1 MNTARP
7 QLFACAE
14 LVPGYANGYM
24 YIYFGN
30 DIIFWC
36 IRRYNCIWYWHAHKS
51 IILTI
56 QKHNMHRIVPY
67 RKKNMHCF
75 DATPVLLIHCHIIYR
90 ANNSCSQGSQIWW
103 HASPALHVCFLNQ
116 PNHCETIDRRSC
128 KIYRILSV
136 QSVWS
141 DNPCIIHT
149 TQTMYGELIAI
160 NDNLCLQWRAGTK
173 APLSTLNIDR
183 QMCSRLARWYNC
195 ILLERAHCV
204 QFINVMRAT

>member
-1 MNTARP
+1 MTS
-7 QLFACAE
+7 FFD
-14 LVPGYANGYM
+14 V
-24 YIYFGN
+24 FV
-30 DIIFWC
+30 DIIVFDIDTLINLSFWQYRNIIC
-36 IRRYNCIWYWHAHKS
+36 IELFPIE
-51 IILTI
+51 
-56 QKHNMHRIVPY
+56 
-67 RKKNMHCF
+67 KNMHCF